1 MSSTLFDRL
10 ARYAPALFLL
20 VSAALLLSAYLFQH
34 VGGLAPCPLCVI
46 QRYPH
51 FIVIGLAIVTILLG
65 RRRRWVLFPL
75 LLGIAA
81 AYLAGAGYAAFHVG
95 VEAGHFQSA
104 CAGQGAASSIDDL
117 RARILAAPLVR
128 CDEVAWSLF
137 GLSMA
142 AWNGIASVVLALIAL
157 YAAWRSRPLQRRSSA
172 HDRASAA

>member
-1 MSSTLFDRL
+1 MRAALSARL
-10 ARYAPALFLL
+10 VHHAPALFLL
-20 VSAALLLSAYLFQH
+20 VSAALLLTAYLFQH
-34 VGGLAPCPLCVI
+34 VGGLAPCHLCVI

-51 FIVIGLAIVTILLG
+51 FIVMGLAIAALVAGPRT
-65 RRRRWVLFPL
+65 RWVLFPL

-104 CAGQGAASSIDDL
+104 CAGQGAAGSIDDL

-128 CDEVAWSLF
+128 CDDVAWSLF

-142 AWNGIASVVLALIAL
+142 AWNGIASVALALIAL
-157 YAAWRSRPLQRRSSA
+157 YAAWRSHPFQKHSSA
-172 HDRASAA
+172 HERASAA